1 MIVLATCIWLSIMRK
16 ILIIYG
22 NKMLKMYLVIALG
35 LLLVAC
41 GGGGGSSAGS
51 ASGDN
56 TGNSGS
62 AGNGSK
68 YTIGGNIVL
77 LQGDLELA
85 LFIDGSQLEVTTFPV
100 SNGFFQFSS
109 QISAN
114 SEYRIE
120 VTKNPQGQVCSISS
134 GGSGSMPDYSV
145 TNVLINCQEAQ
156 FFSIGAF
163 SIPSNV
169 TVQLNQ
175 NELKTVLPGM
185 TEISFETPFSVGD
198 SVSLNITEQPEGYEC
213 GFNEV
218 EIGVYLTDPT
228 RHQYE
233 VYCFALN
240 QPVTNIYRSRSGF
253 SALREDG
260 SMFIWGSSV
269 IDASSVQRDL
279 MNVSFASDSN
289 TSSTIAAVTQS
300 DELISWITEPAGGKA
315 FDVEHLLTAG
325 VSGIWKNLAVT
336 SVLTK
341 DGYLV
346 SWGMPEYGGGVYQY
360 VGQNFT
366 QVISND
372 VSFAALKA
380 DGSVIAWGYS
390 QFGGSTSGVTA
401 KLQNVKK
408 IVPLLSGYAAL
419 TNDGEIVTWPEIETS
434 QPILDRAE
442 TITDIV
448 ATNSGV
454 LGLREDGGLVVM
466 GFLNSGFMMIDG
478 EIVTTEDWVHSIT
491 DAKAIY
497 STNEAYA
504 VLRDD
509 NTVISFG
516 GEDHGADYEPVKD
529 DLINVKEVYPIGTLT
544 QGAFAAL
551 KNDGTVVTWGHSSAA
566 GDSFAVSSLLT
577 NVKKIFATD
586 EAYAALKEDG
596 SVVTWG
602 NASVGGSSILVK
614 DELINVVDIVA
625 NPSAFAAIRADGSVI
640 TWGDPGHGGD
650 SSKVAKQLNR

>member
-1 MIVLATCIWLSIMRK
+1 
-16 ILIIYG
+16 
-22 NKMLKMYLVIALG
+22 MLKMYLVIALG
-35 LLLVAC
+35 LLLGAC
-41 GGGGGSSAGS
+41 GGGGSSAGS

-85 LFIDGSQLEVTTFPV
+85 LFIDGYQLEVTTFPV
-100 SNGFFQFSS
+100 SNGFFQFNS

-120 VTKNPQGQVCSISS
+120 VTKNPQGQVCSISR
-134 GGSGSMPDYSV
+134 GASGSMPDYSV

-185 TEISFETPFSVGD
+185 TEVSFETPFSVGD

-233 VYCFALN
+233 VYCFSLN
-240 QPVTNIYRSRSGF
+240 QPVTNIYRSKSGF

-260 SMFIWGSSV
+260 SMFIWGSSI
-269 IDASSVQRDL
+269 IDASSVQRNL
-279 MNVSFASDSN
+279 MNVSYASDSN
-289 TSSTIAAVTQS
+289 TSFTVAAVTQS
-300 DELISWITEPAGGKA
+300 DELVSWITEPAGGKA
-315 FDVEHLLTAG
+315 SDVEHLLTAG
-325 VSGIWKNLAVT
+325 VSGIWKSLSVT

-346 SWGMPEYGGGVYQY
+346 SWGMPEYGGGVYQH
-360 VGQNFT
+360 VGQNLT
-366 QVISND
+366 QVISNNFA
-372 VSFAALKA
+372 FAALKA
-380 DGSVIAWGYS
+380 DGSVIAWGDSLY
-390 QFGGSTSGVTA
+390 GGSTAGVTA
-401 KLQNVKK
+401 QLQNVKK
-408 IVPLLSGYAAL
+408 IVALRAGFAAL
-419 TNDGEIVTWPEIETS
+419 THDGKIITWPEMETS
-434 QPILDRAE
+434 LAILDRAE

-448 ATNSGV
+448 ATDSGIAGV
-454 LGLREDGGLVVM
+454 REDGGLVVM
-466 GFLNSGFMMIDG
+466 GNIHSEILFIDG
-478 EIVTTEDWVHSIT
+478 QITDTKEWANTIT

-497 STNEAYA
+497 ATEGAYA
-504 VLRDD
+504 VLKTD

-516 GEDHGADYEPVKD
+516 DNAHGADYAPVRD
-529 DLINVKEVYPIGTLT
+529 DLVDVKEVYPLGIITKGS
-544 QGAFAAL
+544 FAAL
-551 KNDGTVVTWGHSSAA
+551 KNDGTVVTWGYDTAA
-566 GDSFAVSSLLT
+566 GDSFAVSSQLID
-577 NVKKIFATD
+577 VRKIFATD
-586 EAYAALKEDG
+586 EAYAALKNDG
-596 SVVTWG
+596 TVVTWG
-602 NASVGGSSILVK
+602 NASLGGSSLSVEGELV
-614 DELINVVDIVA
+614 NVTDIIA
-625 NPSAFAAIRADGSVI
+625 NPSAFAAIRSDGSVI
-640 TWGDPGHGGD
+640 TWGDPSHGGD
-650 SSKVAKQLNR
+650 SSKFAKQLNR